1 MRTLSSATFF
11 SRVFTMSSIN
21 AKSLPV
27 LIGSFPLDNHLRA
40 VEQIFEYTPQ
50 IPMWPQ
56 LPVNRSEGMLLQF
69 LPGMP
74 GVVSREDKV
83 FVDTESPDFETEM
96 LAFYEEYLMV
106 TEGAADLDE
115 SRFKMG
121 AEDGAGFFAFLRF
134 AEGFR
139 DHLTAVKGQVT
150 GPVTFCTS
158 LVDQAGRAVFYN
170 DQLRDAAVKLLALK
184 ARWQARQLAKIKQKP
199 LIFFDEPGLAG
210 LGSSA
215 FITIT
220 PEDITACLSEVFEA
234 VHGEGGFVGVHV
246 CANTEWSVIFD
257 SGTDIVSFD
266 AYSYFDKFILYPEHI
281 RTFFQR
287 GGICASG
294 IVPTASE
301 YIEME
306 DVESL
311 AQKWFEQSA
320 QLEKIGIPARKIYE
334 QTLISPSCGIGTLS
348 EAEALRVVELTR
360 DVSARIRSQ
369 YL

>member
-1 MRTLSSATFF
+1 
-11 SRVFTMSSIN
+11 MSSLN

-50 IPMWPQ
+50 IPLWPQ
-56 LPVNRSEGMLLQF
+56 LPVNRNEGMLLQF

-74 GVVSREDKV
+74 GVVTREDKIL
-83 FVDTESPDFETEM
+83 VDTKSPDFETEL

-106 TEGAADLDE
+106 MEGAADIDE

-121 AEDGAGFFAFLRF
+121 AEEGVGFFTFLRF
-134 AEGFR
+134 AEEYK

-150 GPVTFCTS
+150 GPVTFSTS
-158 LVDQAGRAVFYN
+158 LVDQAGRAVYYN
-170 DQLRDAAVKLLALK
+170 EQLRDAAVKHLALK
-184 ARWQARQLAKIKQKP
+184 ARWQARQMAKIKQKP

-210 LGSSA
+210 FGSSA

-220 PEDITACLSEVFEA
+220 PEEIKACLSEVFEA
-234 VHGEGGFVGVHV
+234 VHAEGGLVGVHV

-287 GGICASG
+287 GGILASG
-294 IVPTASE
+294 IVPTTPE
-301 YIEME
+301 YIETE

-320 QLEKIGIPARKIYE
+320 QLERIGIPARKIYE
-334 QTLISPSCGIGTLS
+334 QTLISPSCGTGTIS
-348 EAEALRVVELTR
+348 GAEALRVMELTR